1 MGFVEA
7 ITSKVLQQGKDFFPQ
22 LTADLVLPCRAGKE
36 LFLHAVK
43 ELCLLFSHGAAQ
55 DIGFA
60 QAETAEH
67 GDNLHDLFLIKD
79 DAVRIGYNGFHK
91 GMQDPSR
98 ALSMTAGNEVLRHTA
113 S

>member
-43 ELCLLFSHGAAQ
+43 ELCLLFPMARRRISASPKLKPPST
-55 DIGFA
+55 
-60 QAETAEH
+60 ET
-67 GDNLHDLFLIKD
+67 IC
-79 DAVRIGYNGFHK
+79 
-91 GMQDPSR
+91 
-98 ALSMTAGNEVLRHTA
+98 MTC